1 MATKENV
8 LTVLKLADKKL
19 TKEFVKRGAASTTH
33 IARRWQSGLR
43 EIATVLRNL
52 YLELGKLELLWVG
65 SDTKKSVSLKV
76 VKNIRKSLCE
86 GKLGGKT
93 LVDIYEIA
101 EQTSKLLKGVGR
113 KSFIFHPTA
122 SLNSSES
129 IKILNSWGNQLSSIV
144 WGWKKFAK
152 STEKISSGVEDL
164 LKKILNTSSMEKIIK
179 YLNLMLSERYIEYW
193 DMFRDT
199 TDEELELDP
208 QGEKCKGASGDLN
221 KYWKFEKIGETGSDA
236 KTRILKILKSSGNSD
251 TEPALKE
258 IVEKD
263 INHVRY
269 SGNFSSLVQNVIN
282 HIEGIEV
289 NIDDKK
295 IEGVNDKNT
304 EEEKK
309 LVEFARNIAKSLR
322 KQIEEVN
329 SVVKDMKN
337 AQSDLKAKETE
348 LEKAVKAVRID
359 KPESIIS
366 VETAMDNLVDSKEV
380 YSDAFAKFIWGCNSR
395 RESVCG
401 VLQEL
406 YAIFCEALQEVPTE
420 VRAKEIAKGIAT
432 ITKTAPKSKRKADDP
447 VYKIKEAPQYLTA
460 LKNGEEGD
468 KLFNKIQTKDNNRFE
483 NVEEKSLE
491 SLMKY
496 VDGLVRELNA
506 KSSIESNL
514 ESLQNVLTT
523 VASNLKGEN
532 IKLQSDLKS
541 QITDE
546 AQAYVDAETDYNN
559 KYKAIE
565 LKGFEEKFE
574 SLNAFKG
581 IYSVIPGGENII
593 RKFMN
598 GADERIKE
606 VLGGGNA
613 KAEKLNKMQ
622 KAAKNAKKIVLGKTT
637 AALEAATKYL
647 EETKKTYQDY
657 NVEPV
662 KSALKTA
669 DKAVKDA
676 QKDVKKINDNI
687 IDKDGTAV
695 VGDALKAVA
704 KAVTAVGAAVPPTFE
719 AAQADS
725 GESDDETVGTF

>member
-1 MATKENV
+1 
-8 LTVLKLADKKL
+8 
-19 TKEFVKRGAASTTH
+19 
-33 IARRWQSGLR
+33 
-43 EIATVLRNL
+43 
-52 YLELGKLELLWVG
+52 
-65 SDTKKSVSLKV
+65 
-76 VKNIRKSLCE
+76 
-86 GKLGGKT
+86 
-93 LVDIYEIA
+93 
-101 EQTSKLLKGVGR
+101 
-113 KSFIFHPTA
+113 
-122 SLNSSES
+122 
-129 IKILNSWGNQLSSIV
+129 
-144 WGWKKFAK
+144 
-152 STEKISSGVEDL
+152 
-164 LKKILNTSSMEKIIK
+164 
-179 YLNLMLSERYIEYW
+179 
-193 DMFRDT
+193 
-199 TDEELELDP
+199 
-208 QGEKCKGASGDLN
+208 
-221 KYWKFEKIGETGSDA
+221 
-236 KTRILKILKSSGNSD
+236 
-251 TEPALKE
+251 
-258 IVEKD
+258 
-263 INHVRY
+263 
-269 SGNFSSLVQNVIN
+269 
-282 HIEGIEV
+282 
-289 NIDDKK
+289 
-295 IEGVNDKNT
+295 
-304 EEEKK
+304 
-309 LVEFARNIAKSLR
+309 
-322 KQIEEVN
+322 
-329 SVVKDMKN
+329 
-337 AQSDLKAKETE
+337 
-348 LEKAVKAVRID
+348 
-359 KPESIIS
+359 
-366 VETAMDNLVDSKEV
+366 
-380 YSDAFAKFIWGCNSR
+380 
-395 RESVCG
+395 
-401 VLQEL
+401 
-406 YAIFCEALQEVPTE
+406 
-420 VRAKEIAKGIAT
+420 
-432 ITKTAPKSKRKADDP
+432 
-447 VYKIKEAPQYLTA
+447 
-460 LKNGEEGD
+460 
-468 KLFNKIQTKDNNRFE
+468 
-483 NVEEKSLE
+483 
-491 SLMKY
+491 MKY